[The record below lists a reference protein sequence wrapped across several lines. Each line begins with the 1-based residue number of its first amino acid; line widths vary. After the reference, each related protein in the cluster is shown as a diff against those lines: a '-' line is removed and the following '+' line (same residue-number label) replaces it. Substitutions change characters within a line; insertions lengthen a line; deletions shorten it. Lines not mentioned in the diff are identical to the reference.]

1 MSKSQSEWKIIHF
14 EVKWICQKNNP
25 KTFTKVHVLYFN
37 EGLQNKLAWK
47 FAIELKIH
55 SQFIHRILVYFQ

>member
-14 EVKWICQKNNP
+14 EVKWICQK
-25 KTFTKVHVLYFN
+25 KKTTFTKVHALYFN

-47 FAIELKIH
+47 FAIELKIR
-55 SQFIHRILVYFQ
+55 SQFIQRTLVYFQ